1 METTNQYQLMA
12 QSLVEQAGDTMWP
25 LAFLYYD
32 HENKTI
38 KLAMLN
44 AAGVL
49 LRGHGKKI
57 ADIIE
62 AKAREVSISRPLKKQ
77 P

>member
-32 HENKTI
+32 HETKTI

-44 AAGVL
+44 AAGAL

-62 AKAREVSISRPLKKQ
+62 AKAREVSVPRP
-77 P
+77 PAHRP

>member
-1 METTNQYQLMA
+1 MNPTNQYQIMA
-12 QSLVEQAGDTMWP
+12 QNLIAEAGDKMWP

-62 AKAREVSISRPLKKQ
+62 AKAREITISRPLRKQ